1 MLKGTIRARLTP
13 EYATGFAGYEAAVR
27 SIRVLFSTIL
37 VITLISGV
45 LAPHTAAGRAGDVRT
60 EAFTLINEGVTSY
73 KNGDFEIAV
82 EKLRRASSM
91 ALNNFR
97 AHFYLGLALIG
108 DRRYRDALE
117 ALAISLD
124 LDPDH
129 LQSLVAVGDAYLK
142 LGDISESRASY
153 YSALK
158 YRPEYAAALDGLA
171 RVYEA
176 QAENDQAIDYF
187 LRAISSNRGFAPAYT
202 HLGDLYLRVQK
213 FEEAV
218 ELLEEA
224 IQVRP
229 DFAAGLNRLSLAY
242 GRLGF
247 INEAIATIQ
256 KALEIEPHNAEHPAT
271 LGQLALEQGSL
282 SAAESAFRTALE
294 LDEAQPHGL
303 YGLAEVARRRGQ
315 YELSLERVDAALADP
330 RLDAILAGRFKAYRA
345 EVFEEKEK
353 FERLESLVGT
363 CEAESDHYSELALI
377 YADRRLWERASEL
390 EREVDPSPEQRE
402 RLAFMLF
409 RANRFREAHEIYV
422 GLLAETASAT
432 AAVNDGVT
440 LAMLGDDDAAVEMYR
455 RALDIDPGNRSAT
468 LFLAN
473 ALLRL
478 GQHDEAVASY
488 ASFLKNAKRGEWAE
502 RVRRILAQ
510 IAPEVLPPAPKPL
523 EAPVAPSNTD
533 APEEGAAS

>member
-1 MLKGTIRARLTP
+1 
-13 EYATGFAGYEAAVR
+13 VR

-37 VITLISGV
+37 VIALISGI
-45 LAPHTAAGRAGDVRT
+45 LAPSTHAGRAGDVRKDS
-60 EAFTLINEGVTSY
+60 FILINEGVTAY
-73 KNGDFEIAV
+73 KNGDYEIAV

-117 ALAISLD
+117 ALNIALD

-142 LGDISESRASY
+142 LGDISEAQASY

-171 RVYEA
+171 RIYEA

-202 HLGDLYLRVQK
+202 HLGDLYLRVKK

-242 GRLGF
+242 GRLGL

-256 KALEIEPHNAEHPAT
+256 KALEIEPYNAEHPAT

-282 SAAESAFRTALE
+282 SAAETAFRNSLE
-294 LDEAQPHGL
+294 LDDAQPHAL
-303 YGLAEVARRRGQ
+303 YGLAEVARRRGR
-315 YELSLERVDAALADP
+315 YELSLERVDSALSDP

-345 EVFEEKEK
+345 EVVEEKEN
-353 FERLESLVGT
+353 FERLESLIDT
-363 CEAESDHYSELALI
+363 CEAESVHYSELALI

-390 EREVDPSPEQRE
+390 QSQVDPSPEQRE

-422 GLLAETASAT
+422 GMLAEAKSAT

-440 LAMLGDDDAAVEMYR
+440 LAMLGDDDAAVDRYR
-455 RALDIDPGNRSAT
+455 QALDIDPDNRTAT

-478 GQHDEAVASY
+478 GHHDEAVASY
-488 ASFLKNAKRGEWAE
+488 TSFLEAAERGEWAE
-502 RVRRILAQ
+502 RVRRILEQ
-510 IAPEVLPPAPKPL
+510 IAPEALPPARKPL
-523 EAPVAPSNTD
+523 EPPTVPADPDTSTEGAPS
-533 APEEGAAS
+533 

>member
-1 MLKGTIRARLTP
+1 
-13 EYATGFAGYEAAVR
+13 
-27 SIRVLFSTIL
+27 
-37 VITLISGV
+37 VIALISGV
-45 LAPHTAAGRAGDVRT
+45 LAPLTEAGRAGKVRRDS
-60 EAFTLINEGVTSY
+60 FVLINEGVTAY
-73 KNGDFEIAV
+73 KNGDYGIAV
-82 EKLRRASSM
+82 EKLRKASSM

-97 AHFYLGLALIG
+97 AHFYLGLALNG
-108 DRRYRDALE
+108 DRRYRDALD
-117 ALAISLD
+117 ALSIALD

-142 LGDISESRASY
+142 LGDISEAQASY

-158 YRPEYAAALDGLA
+158 YRPEYSAALDGLA

-176 QAENDQAIDYF
+176 QADNDQAIEYF

-202 HLGDLYLRVQK
+202 HLGDLYLRVKK

-218 ELLEEA
+218 DLLEEA
-224 IQVRP
+224 VQVRP

-242 GRLGF
+242 GRLGL

-282 SAAESAFRTALE
+282 SAAENAFRNSLE

-315 YELSLERVDAALADP
+315 YELSLERVDVALGDP
-330 RLDAILAGRFKAYRA
+330 RLDAILAGRFRTYRA
-345 EVFEEKEK
+345 EVLEEKEN
-353 FERLESLVGT
+353 FERLEALVDT

-377 YADRRLWERASEL
+377 YADRRLWEHASEL
-390 EREVDPSPEQRE
+390 QRQVDPSPEQRE

-409 RANRFREAHEIYV
+409 RANRFREAHEIYSE
-422 GLLAETASAT
+422 LLTETASAT

-440 LAMLGDDDAAVEMYR
+440 LAMLGDDDAAVAMYR
-455 RALDIDPGNRSAT
+455 KALDLDPDNRTAT

-478 GQHDEAVASY
+478 GHHDEAVESY
-488 ASFLKNAKRGEWAE
+488 SIFLKDAERGEWAE
-502 RVRRILAQ
+502 RVRRMLEQ
-510 IAPEVLPPAPKPL
+510 IAPETLPPARKPL
-523 EAPVAPSNTD
+523 EPPPVPVDPNDVVEGAPS
-533 APEEGAAS
+533 